1 MNKKFWV
8 MSELGSLISMY
19 RSDGA
24 TSENCPKNSLTF
36 CRLTKPKKG
45 KVVLPSYVISIPT
58 SHTWFTLSLSLAR
71 TFAVVEKIYTKK
83 MDPEKEEFLK
93 EFGSDYGYPTGPKSI
108 DQIRATEFKR
118 LDGQIFSL
126 FSKKISILY
135 LFSYCYY
142 FFGFSQTFCLAAEKV
157 KENYCC
163 KWI

>member
-135 LFSYCYY
+135 LLLL
-142 FFGFSQTFCLAAEKV
+142 FFWF
-157 KENYCC
+157 
-163 KWI
+163 

>member
-58 SHTWFTLSLSLAR
+58 SHTWFTLSLSSAHFRSRRKNLHQKNGPR
-71 TFAVVEKIYTKK
+71 KGRVSQGIWRRLWVPHWPQVYWSNPSYWVQKIRWS
-83 MDPEKEEFLK
+83 DFL
-93 EFGSDYGYPTGPKSI
+93 
-108 DQIRATEFKR
+108 
-118 LDGQIFSL
+118 SL
-126 FSKKISILY
+126 FKEDFNT
-135 LFSYCYY
+135 LF
-142 FFGFSQTFCLAAEKV
+142 
-157 KENYCC
+157 
-163 KWI
+163 I

>member
-1 MNKKFWV
+1 
-8 MSELGSLISMY
+8 
-19 RSDGA
+19 
-24 TSENCPKNSLTF
+24 
-36 CRLTKPKKG
+36 
-45 KVVLPSYVISIPT
+45 
-58 SHTWFTLSLSLAR
+58 
-71 TFAVVEKIYTKK
+71 

-126 FSKKISILY
+126 SFQRRFQYFIY
-135 LFSYCYY
+135 LVIVII

-163 KWI
+163 K